1 MLRTILS
8 PRSIIFLTLIL
19 AFLVRF
25 TGYDAIFGTVVGF
38 LQLLIGIL
46 VVSAVSIAMSA
57 FSSFDIDSK
66 RAFVMDIILD
76 LIFFGASMAMLT
88 YLFVLSIY
96 GLEIS
101 SQAMYLTITA
111 LGLSVLDFL
120 ISLNGG
126 AGKLLEMDREHFTRD
141 G

>member
-1 MLRTILS
+1 MLRTIFS
-8 PRSIIFLTLIL
+8 PRSIIFLTLVM
-19 AFLVRF
+19 AFTVRF
-25 TGYDAIFGTVVGF
+25 TGYDAVFGSMVGF

-76 LIFFGASMAMLT
+76 LVFFGASMGMLV
-88 YLFVLSIY
+88 YLFTLSVY
-96 GLEIS
+96 GLNIS
-101 SQAMYLTITA
+101 SQALYLTITA
-111 LGLSVLDFL
+111 LGLSILDFL

-141 G
+141 N